1 MATRHTE
8 VTETRKITV
17 LYASVLPAFGLNPAD
32 WVSVD
37 GTDSVTVT
45 VVSAAP
51 DVRDEDV

>member
-1 MATRHTE
+1 MGTRHTE

-17 LYASVLPAFGLNPAD
+17 PYASVLPAFGLNPAD

-45 VVSAAP
+45 VVSAVPAVS
-51 DVRDEDV
+51 DGDI